1 MPTRVI
7 LASPTRH
14 IEPAKAWCTSILGD
28 LNSAAVWA
36 GVTTFIWYAVG
47 LVPVQIAVTGQ
58 FGLSPEAIS
67 SWIFII
73 WFTGA
78 VASVG
83 ASLVYRQPIPIT
95 STIPGLVFL
104 GSLAGQFSYAELV
117 GANLMAGVLIL
128 ACGVTGIGGRIL
140 RWLPMPIAMGML
152 AGSILGDV
160 SHLVTA
166 TASDMVVA
174 GATIA
179 GYAAGRYVRSSRIPP
194 VGLALVTGGVAVLVA
209 HRATPEPITWTLPSL
224 VVPGVQFTPAAFM
237 AATIPLVVLSMGLGN
252 VQGLGFLTA
261 QGYRVPVN
269 RVTALL
275 GVNSIVNAFFGGHAA
290 IVSRNGIPILAGP
303 EAGPVQGRY
312 WANIVSAVLSL
323 LIALAAG
330 PVVSLLGILPSAYI
344 VSLAGL
350 ALLPSLQ
357 NAFEKAFDGKLRF
370 GAVVAFVVSASPF
383 TLMGIGSAFWALL
396 IALAGSL
403 LAERED
409 LLEHWRRPASV
420 EPGADARKDSRRARV
435 DVRPKE
441 AQHLSGARGR
451 LNTSILDV
459 SSGGMRVF
467 VDRQLAAGDRLA
479 FTLRTP
485 RDGDDVRVSVKVR
498 HVRHIQSEPSDLWD
512 VGCEFENNSE
522 ADRERILAFVNG
534 NRVSAEEEPVDELP
548 LIRASNSPEVA
559 RPAA

>member
-1 MPTRVI
+1 MDMATRI
-7 LASPTRH
+7 TLASPTTLQS
-14 IEPAKAWCTSILGD
+14 EPASQWYRSILGD
-28 LNSAAVWA
+28 FNSAAVWA

-78 VASVG
+78 VASVA

-104 GSLAGQFSYAELV
+104 GSLSGQFSYPELV
-117 GANLMAGVLIL
+117 GANLMAGVVIL
-128 ACGVTGIGGRIL
+128 VCGITGVGGRIL

-166 TASDMVVA
+166 TASDMAVA

-179 GYAAGRYVRSSRIPP
+179 GYAAGRYLRSSRIPP
-194 VGLALVTGGVAVLVA
+194 VGLALVTGGLAVLIA
-209 HRATPEPITWTLPSL
+209 HRATPEPIAWTLPSL
-224 VVPGVQFTPAAFM
+224 VVPSIQFSPAAFI

-252 VQGLGFLTA
+252 VQGLGFLSA
-261 QGYRVPVN
+261 QGYKVPVN
-269 RVTALL
+269 KITAVL
-275 GVNSIVNAFFGGHAA
+275 GINSIVNALFGGHAA

-312 WANIVSAVLSL
+312 WANIISALLSL

-344 VSLAGL
+344 VTLAGL

-357 NAFEKAFDGKLRF
+357 NAFEKSFDGKLRF
-370 GAVVAFVVSASPF
+370 GAVVAFVVSASSF
-383 TLMGIGSAFWALL
+383 TLIGIGSAFWALL
-396 IALAGSL
+396 IAVAASL

-409 LLEHWRRPASV
+409 LFAHWRGSAEAS
-420 EPGADARKDSRRARV
+420 PDARKDTPRAPVVAQATEAQYLSSGRARI
-435 DVRPKE
+435 
-441 AQHLSGARGR
+441 
-451 LNTSILDV
+451 TTTIMDV
-459 SSGGMRVF
+459 SSGGLRVF
-467 VDRQLAAGDRLA
+467 ASRQLEAGDRLA
-479 FTLRTP
+479 LTLPNSDLR
-485 RDGDDVRVSVKVR
+485 VRVKVR
-498 HVRHIQSEPSDLWD
+498 HASHIRNEPFDLWD
-512 VGCEFENNSE
+512 AGCEFEDVSE
-522 ADRERILAFVNG
+522 ADRERILQFVDA
-534 NRVSAEEEPVDELP
+534 NRVSADEEPEPIRELVAS
-548 LIRASNSPEVA
+548 RAA
-559 RPAA
+559 